1 MNTILKTLS
10 AVALAGLTVASAAKA
25 EVSEHFIIHEVEQS
39 PQEAATLIRD
49 FIAMDDGWSLN
60 GEFEMMGGAAVGM
73 KICFN
78 DMRRYVAQAGLH
90 NLALMPCGNI
100 AFYEEDGQTYL
111 SMLDV
116 GYLTTLS
123 PHPALEEG
131 VALAR
136 PAYAQMFSEVLGV
149 E

>member
-1 MNTILKTLS
+1 MKTILKTLS
-10 AVALAGLTVASAAKA
+10 VATLAGLALAPIARA
-25 EVSEHFIIHEVEQS
+25 EVSEHVIIHELEQS
-39 PQEAATLIRD
+39 PQEAATLSRD
-49 FIAMDDGWSLN
+49 FTAMSESWSLK
-60 GEFEMMGGAAVGM
+60 GDFEMMGGAAVGM

-90 NLALMPCGNI
+90 NMALMPCGNI
-100 AFYEEDGQTYL
+100 AFCEEDGQTYL

-131 VALAR
+131 AALAR
-136 PAYAQMFSEVLGV
+136 PAYAEMFTEVLGV
-149 E
+149 A

>member
-1 MNTILKTLS
+1 MNTMLKTLS
-10 AVALAGLTVASAAKA
+10 AVALAGLTVASSAKA
-25 EVSEHFIIHEVEQS
+25 EVSEHFIIHELPQS

-90 NLALMPCGNI
+90 NLAMMPCGNI

-136 PAYAQMFSEVLGV
+136 PAYAAMFAEVLGT